1 MKRKTFLLLS
11 AFISLVA
18 CPPASPAVPPFKQP
32 ARPAVSRRQ
41 SDAAFAR
48 REDAYRANN
57 LGVALLE
64 QYKYREGAESFRRAL
79 ALSPRLALAQINLG
93 IALYNVPDAVGAEE
107 QLTRARTLAPDAP
120 QPSYVLGLIA
130 RARGQA
136 DEAVAD
142 FERVLALDPQ
152 DVGANV
158 QLGQLYA
165 QQRKYAEAARHFR
178 AALDAE
184 PYNVTA
190 LYNLA
195 TALLRGG
202 ERDEG
207 QKLLARFQELRQSG
221 AGTTVGQNYLEQGR
235 YAEAV
240 ASTGAEP
247 DLVERATPAVAFN
260 DATTLMLPYTS
271 ITRGASPPRQ
281 LTRSFDAGALLADQ
295 FAGGA
300 TLFDYDGDGALDL
313 LDLTPSGARLLH
325 NVGGRYVDV
334 TARSGDLRAESGASS
349 LGAVAGDYDNDGR
362 ADLFVLRVGA
372 LKLYHNDG
380 AGRFSDRTAASA
392 FPAYP
397 YLSVSAAFA
406 DVDHDGDLDIFVA
419 GLADATEARVKP
431 LLGKEGPFGEG
442 GPSSVENGARGQFDR
457 IASLP
462 PAPNLLLRNNGNG
475 TFTDITAAAKVAGGR
490 AHAVA
495 VVPTDYDNRR
505 DVDLLV
511 VNYDAAPS
519 LYRNLRDG
527 SFGDVATEAGL
538 ARAGAFT
545 GVAAGD
551 LNKDGYT
558 DFFFDSAG
566 GDGLFAM
573 SDGRAHFKLSPAP
586 SNARGARAAQFID
599 YDNDGLLDLV
609 APTQSGARVWRNVG
623 DGFEDVTARAV
634 ASSLSPRPVA
644 AGARAARSAGALI
657 GTTGRMLA
665 SGDVDGDG
673 DIDLFFRSA
682 SGRLVVARNDG
693 GNRNRSVRVR
703 LAGRVSNRT
712 GVEAKVVVR
721 AGSLSQRSEIY
732 AATPAPAP
740 ADLLFGIG
748 SRTSADAVRVIWP
761 SGTVQAET
769 DFARATARGGRS
781 GANGTSPLSVV
792 VTELDRKPSS
802 CPYLYAWNGRG
813 FEFITDFMGGGE
825 MGYLEEP
832 GRYNVPDPDE
842 YVRVRG
848 DQLKERDGRYEL
860 RVTDELE
867 EALFADR
874 FQLIAVAHPI
884 GTEVYPNEGMTDP
897 PRPFVLYKTRG
908 AHPPLS
914 AVDDHGRDVLARVA
928 RIDRQYP
935 DDFRRDAIRGYAE
948 EHTLTMKL
956 DGGATEGARAVLL
969 LTGWTDYA
977 WSSDNVAATQ
987 AGKSSMLPAL
997 QVKDARGRWKT
1008 VIEDIG
1014 IPVGRPQTVTV
1025 DLTGKFLSASRE
1037 VRLVTNMRILWDQI
1051 LVDTSTGDSPAQL
1064 TRLDPVSATLRR
1076 RGFSRETTPDG
1087 GEPYGYDYSQVS
1099 YASPWKAMP
1108 GRYTREGDVRELL
1121 SASDDMFVVSRP
1133 GDEISL
1139 SFDATK
1145 LPPLPAGWTRT
1156 FLLYADGFSKEMDI
1170 NSASPD
1176 QVSPLPFH
1184 GMSKYP
1190 YSAPEAYPLT
1200 DARRDY
1206 LERYNTRLV
1215 ASEVPSIDSLFLRP
1229 GSFNAATSAGSVPV
1243 VEGRR

>member
-1 MKRKTFLLLS
+1 MKRKRSLLPS

-18 CPPASPAVPPFKQP
+18 CASVLLAASTIKQS
-32 ARPAVSRRQ
+32 ARTVASLRQ
-41 SDAAFAR
+41 NGAADAR

-79 ALSPRLALAQINLG
+79 TLSPRLALAQINLG
-93 IALYNVPDAVGAEE
+93 IALYNVPDAGGAEE
-107 QLTRARTLAPDAP
+107 QLRRARSLAPDAP
-120 QPSYVLGLIA
+120 QPSYVLGLIE
-130 RARGQA
+130 RARGQS
-136 DEAVAD
+136 DEAAAD

-165 QQRKYAEAARHFR
+165 QQRKYAEAARRFR
-178 AALDAE
+178 TALDAE
-184 PYNVTA
+184 PYNATA

-207 QKLLARFQELRQSG
+207 QRLLARFQELRQSG
-221 AGTTVGQNYLEQGR
+221 AGTTIGQNYLEQGR

-240 ASTGAEP
+240 ASNGAEP
-247 DLVERATPAVAFN
+247 DLVERTTPAVAFN
-260 DATTLMLPYTS
+260 DATTLMLPQT
-271 ITRGASPPRQ
+271 TVARGASPRQ
-281 LTRSFDAGALLADQ
+281 GARGFDAGALLAEQ

-313 LDLTPSGARLLH
+313 LDLSPAGARLLH

-334 TARSGDLRAESGASS
+334 TARCGDLRAESGAVVV
-349 LGAVAGDYDNDGR
+349 GAVGGDYDNDGR
-362 ADLFVLRVGA
+362 ADLFILRAGG

-392 FPAYP
+392 LPAYP

-419 GLADATEARVKP
+419 GLADMSNARATP
-431 LLGKEGPFGEG
+431 LLGKDGPLGNDG
-442 GPSSVENGARGQFDR
+442 SLSVENGARVRFDW

-462 PAPNLLLRNNGNG
+462 PAPNLLLRNNGTG
-475 TFTDITAAAKVAGGR
+475 TFTDITAAAKVAGGQ

-511 VNYDAAPS
+511 VNYGAPPS

-527 SFGDVATEAGL
+527 SFRDVATETGL

-545 GVAAGD
+545 GAAAGD
-551 LNKDGYT
+551 VNKDGYT
-558 DFFFDSAG
+558 DFFFDSAD
-566 GDGLFAM
+566 GDALFAM
-573 SDGRAHFKLSPAP
+573 SDGRAHFHLSPAP
-586 SNARGARAAQFID
+586 PDARAARAAQFVD

-609 APTQSGARVWRNVG
+609 ALTPGGARVWRSVG

-634 ASSLSPRPVA
+634 APTLRP
-644 AGARAARSAGALI
+644 RAAAPGTRAALSGGALI
-657 GTTGRMLA
+657 VAGRLLA

-673 DIDLFFRSA
+673 DTDLFFRSA
-682 SGRLVVARNDG
+682 SDRLVAARNDG

-748 SRTSADAVRVIWP
+748 SRASADAVRVLWP

-769 DFARATARGGRS
+769 EFARATTRGGRGVAS
-781 GANGTSPLSVV
+781 GASPLSVV
-792 VTELDRKPSS
+792 ITELDRKPSS

-813 FEFITDFMGGGE
+813 FEFVTDFMGGGE

-832 GRYNVPDPDE
+832 RRYNVPDPVE

-860 RVTDELE
+860 RVTNELE

-874 FQLIAVAHPI
+874 FQLIAVAHPT
-884 GTEVYPNEGMTDP
+884 GTEIYPNEGMTDP
-897 PRPFVLYKTRG
+897 PRPFVLYRTRG
-908 AHPPLS
+908 ARPPLS
-914 AVDDHGRDVLARVA
+914 AIDDHGRDVLARVA
-928 RIDRQYP
+928 RMDRQYP
-935 DDFRRDAIRGYAE
+935 DDFRRDSIRGYAE
-948 EHTLTMKL
+948 DHALTLQL
-956 DGGATEGARAVLL
+956 GGGVQTGARTVLL

-977 WSSDNVAATQ
+977 WSSDNVAAAQ
-987 AGKSSMLPAL
+987 AGKSMTLPSL
-997 QVKDARGRWKT
+997 QVRDARGRWQT
-1008 VIEDIG
+1008 VVEDIG

-1037 VRLVTNMRILWDQI
+1037 VRIVTNMRILWDQI
-1051 LVDTSTGDSPAQL
+1051 LVDTSAGDSPAQL
-1064 TRLDPVSATLRR
+1064 TRLDPVSATLRY

-1087 GEPYGYDYSQVS
+1087 REPYGYDYSQVS
-1099 YASPWKAMP
+1099 YVSPWKVMP

-1121 SASDDMFVVSRP
+1121 SATDDMFVVSRP

-1139 SFDATK
+1139 SFDAGA

-1190 YSAPEAYPLT
+1190 YSAPESYPLT
-1200 DARRDY
+1200 EARRAY

-1215 ASEVPSIDSLFLRP
+1215 AGEVPSIDSLFLRP
-1229 GSFNAATSAGSVPV
+1229 GSFNAATGAGSVPV
-1243 VEGRR
+1243 IEGRR